1 MLLETVS
8 VTKQKHTTAKGHLPI
23 IKVPFFTVCPNMSGA
38 SNGSVF
44 VKQLKQMVVVC
55 GGGTLTFFGFSL
67 YRGDAKFYE
76 NMVMPAMRLLD
87 AETAHNLAIKMA
99 KYKLVPRQSLADPPL
114 LQSKLWGK
122 TFTNPVG
129 LAAGFDKH
137 GEAVD
142 GLLKMGFGFVEVGS
156 ITPAPQEG
164 NPKPRVFRLVEDRG
178 VINRYGFNSD
188 GHEVVVNRLRYREDE
203 HVVSERG
210 IMGINLGK
218 NKFSSYPVEDY
229 VQGVKRFGKLADY
242 LVINVSSPNTPGLRA
257 MQGRKQLE
265 ELLEKV
271 AAERDKLRLKEKVP
285 LLVKIAPDLSAED
298 KNDIAAV
305 VSKINSGVD
314 GLIVSNTT
322 VSRPPSLQNKHK
334 EEIGGL
340 SGDPLKHLSTTTIS
354 DMYKLT
360 KGKIPIIGVGG
371 ISNGKDAYEK
381 IKAGAS
387 LVQLYT
393 ALIYQGPPVVK
404 KVKRELAQYLESDGY
419 SNIEEAIGANHR

>member
-1 MLLETVS
+1 
-8 VTKQKHTTAKGHLPI
+8 
-23 IKVPFFTVCPNMSGA
+23 MSGA
-38 SNGSVF
+38 SNSSVF

-229 VQGVKRFGKLADY
+229 AQGVKRFGKLADY

-271 AAERDKLRLKEKVP
+271 SAERDKLRLKEKVP

-305 VSKINSGVD
+305 VSKNNSGVD

-340 SGDPLKHLSTTTIS
+340 SGDPLKHLSTSTIS

-419 SNIEEAIGANHR
+419 SNVEEAIGANHR

>member
-1 MLLETVS
+1 
-8 VTKQKHTTAKGHLPI
+8 
-23 IKVPFFTVCPNMSGA
+23 
-38 SNGSVF
+38 
-44 VKQLKQMVVVC
+44 MVVVC